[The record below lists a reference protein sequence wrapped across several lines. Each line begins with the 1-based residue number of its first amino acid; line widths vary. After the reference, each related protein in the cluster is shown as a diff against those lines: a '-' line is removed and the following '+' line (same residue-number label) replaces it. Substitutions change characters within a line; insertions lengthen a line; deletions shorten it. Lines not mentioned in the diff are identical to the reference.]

1 MSQTLAILVITTALL
16 AGCIYRITPETAEQK
31 IIAGKTTKQEVVKLY
46 GSPYLRYKTPGMSM
60 SSGNKEYLLHAGGE
74 IWLYYIHYLGMLDIM
89 EQETLRILFNE
100 KGIVSSYTFTNT
112 TTAAPFPKKPPQQSP
127 SPTLLP
133 R

>member
-1 MSQTLAILVITTALL
+1 MRRPLTILVIATVLL
-16 AGCIYRITPETAEQK
+16 AGCVYRITPETAEQK
-31 IIAGKTTKQEVVKLY
+31 LIAGKTTKQEVVKLY

-60 SSGNKEYLLHAGGE
+60 SSGDKKYLLHAGGE

-112 TTAAPFPKKPPQQSP
+112 SSAALSPQKSLQRSP
-127 SPTLLP
+127 SPTPLL